1 MYGYFIGIGRLQKS
15 KIVIGEGGWGGAGG
29 SLETRRAL
37 FSPHIYLFFNFFD
50 YISIFSIIIC

>member
-29 SLETRRAL
+29 SLETHRAL
-37 FSPHIYLFFNFFD
+37 FSPHIYLFLNFL
-50 YISIFSIIIC
+50 II